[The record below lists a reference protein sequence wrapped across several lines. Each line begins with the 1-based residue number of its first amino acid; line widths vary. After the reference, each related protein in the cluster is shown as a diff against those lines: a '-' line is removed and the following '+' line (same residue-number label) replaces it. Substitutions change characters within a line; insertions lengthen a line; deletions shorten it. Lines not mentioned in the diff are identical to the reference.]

1 MTVSLFEE
9 DVFDVIMKKR
19 KAEMETDEYQ
29 RMQQREKFRIWKEK
43 KDKEAAEEAERIR

>member
-19 KAEMETDEYQ
+19 KAEMETDEY
-29 RMQQREKFRIWKEK
+29 
-43 KDKEAAEEAERIR
+43 